1 MSNTDRGRAID
12 RVWADRAQRI
22 VFWLASWRATWPMD
36 GRLRTLEPDAEKLE
50 FLIADIS
57 DASVEAALRRTVAR
71 VPPGGSRPAAA
82 FLNEC
87 ARRRSDSWRTAA
99 RSAWLLDLLC
109 PDCEAPALQ
118 LVIAESRPHVRC
130 LDCGHARAVARVRL

>member
-1 MSNTDRGRAID
+1 MNNTDSGRAID

-22 VFWLASWRATWPMD
+22 AFWLASWRAAWPRD
-36 GRLRTLEPDAEKLE
+36 GPQRTLEPDAERLE
-50 FLIADIS
+50 FLIADLS
-57 DASVEAALRRTVAR
+57 DGSVEAALRRTIAR

-109 PDCEAPALQ
+109 PDCEAAALQ

-130 LDCGHARAVARVRL
+130 LDCGRATTVARVQL